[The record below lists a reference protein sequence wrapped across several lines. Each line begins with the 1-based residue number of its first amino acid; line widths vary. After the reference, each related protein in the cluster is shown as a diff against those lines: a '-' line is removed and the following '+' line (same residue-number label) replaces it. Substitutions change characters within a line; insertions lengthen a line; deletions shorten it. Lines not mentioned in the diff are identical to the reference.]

1 MMRERS
7 KVLPLVYFQIDPDG
21 GASLAQR
28 GERRHVG
35 HIEFHL
41 RGRIEYACP
50 IGGQRLTDIEP
61 AGHPQEVVDRD
72 SAPRVARI
80 RPRSDRRGPV
90 DRQLLLAYEDP
101 TIALMTDLVIDQPIR
116 GVSTPKPGITLGDDP
131 TIAYNDDRLRLA
143 VRRRGAGS
151 SKARV
156 ESRLEGRIAWFDEVW
171 PEIGG
176 WSPARMA
183 GSGAQDKC
191 SIVRSKD
198 AGRLVR

>member
-116 GVSTPKPGITLGDDP
+116 GVSTLKPGITLGDDP

-143 VRRRGAGS
+143 VRRAAGS
-151 SKARV
+151 LKTCVA
-156 ESRLEGRIAWFDEVW
+156 SRLEGRIAWFDEVW
-171 PEIGG
+171 PGDWRLVAGENG
-176 WSPARMA
+176 

-191 SIVRSKD
+191 SKS
-198 AGRLVR
+198 